1 MSLLAIVVGLVL
13 LAAGG
18 ELVVRGASRL
28 AVSAGISPVVV
39 GLTVVA
45 FGTSLPELAVTLGS
59 VMSGSPDVAVGNVV
73 GSNIYNILL
82 VLGLGALVAP
92 LIIQQRI
99 VRADVPLLI
108 VVSLLFWALAADG
121 RLDGLDGLPLLLLL
135 LAFTGIS
142 VRAGRREQRD
152 VRREYEERLPPE
164 PRTSDR
170 IIFLAALI
178 ISGLVALVAG
188 SQALVAGASDIARSL
203 GVSDLVIGLT
213 VVSIGTSMPEIVTT
227 VVAVVRDQR
236 DIAVGNVVG
245 SNLFNLLGVMGI
257 GAVVAPDGIPV
268 APAALGFDIPIMV
281 VVAVALLP
289 VAFVGYA
296 IRRWEGAVFVG
307 YAAAYTT
314 YVVLDA
320 TDPQLAD
327 DFAFALGAFVLPLT
341 LVTIGTVVT
350 REIIARRARR
360 AADRRD
366 DAAHR

>member
-1 MSLLAIVVGLVL
+1 MSVLAIVVGLIL

-28 AVSAGISPVVV
+28 AVSSGISPVVV

-45 FGTSLPELAVTLGS
+45 FGTSLPELAVTIVS

-92 LIIQQRI
+92 LIVHQRI

-108 VVSLLFWALAADG
+108 GVSLLFWALAADG
-121 RLDGLDGLPLLLLL
+121 RLEPLDGLPLLAIL
-135 LAFTGIS
+135 LAYTAVS
-142 VRAGRREQRD
+142 VHAGRQERRD
-152 VRREYEERLPPE
+152 VRREYEERLPPV
-164 PRTSDR
+164 PRPGDR
-170 IIFLAALI
+170 MVFLVTLI
-178 ISGLVALVAG
+178 TAGLIALVAG

-203 GVSDLVIGLT
+203 GVSELVIGLT

-227 VVAVVRDQR
+227 VVAVVRHQR

-281 VVAVALLP
+281 VVAIALLP
-289 VAFVGYA
+289 IAFVGSA
-296 IRRWEGAVFVG
+296 IRRWEGAVFFG
-307 YAAAYTT
+307 YAAVYTT

-320 TDPQLAD
+320 TDQRLAD
-327 DFAFALGAFVLPLT
+327 DFAFALGGFVLPLT
-341 LVTIGTVVT
+341 LITIGTVVT
-350 REIIARRARR
+350 REIMARRAHR
-360 AADRRD
+360 AADRRA
-366 DAAHR
+366 DAALH